1 MGELFDGAA
10 VSRDFLFD
18 HIVGGMNSTPSGPAF
33 EDMRDGMLVAA
44 NGTGHECLIWEA
56 FAEYGVGEGASS
68 STKGGGPFGG
78 GKVSV
83 TESFV
88 LPNEC
93 TGTPTN
99 NPPTVA
105 LTNKVTALPE
115 NTNTS
120 AAIKVA
126 DIVITDDALGTNT
139 LSLSGADIGDFEID
153 TVEMEL
159 LLSAGKVLTAS
170 TTLNVTVEVDDP
182 SIGVGSDDTDFM
194 AIDITEVNDPPTVAL
209 ANQVTALPENADT
222 TNATKVADIVVTDVD
237 GVGTN
242 NLSLSGADSGDF
254 EIVGTEL
261 RLKAGV
267 ALDFETNPVLD
278 VTVAVDDPA
287 VGSVPDDTDALSIAV
302 SDVNEPP
309 TVALTGQV
317 TSLAEDA
324 NAGGPV
330 KVADIDVTDD
340 ASGANALTLAG
351 ADSADFEIVG
361 SELFLKSDITLTAGT
376 TLNVTV
382 EVDDPTIGAGSDDS
396 DSMLIGITAVGGGN
410 AIYVGDIVMTPK
422 GPHLNVTVTVL
433 QSPSGDPVAGA
444 TVGPVLLTQ
453 DTDSSGTF
461 DVNCDLNNQNGAD
474 GRDDCWDFAILS
486 TNSAGQSKYK
496 LLHVAS
502 GFFQFEVK
510 GLTGP
515 FTWDPSLETGIN
527 PATTR
532 F

>member
-1 MGELFDGAA
+1 MGELFGAA
-10 VSRDFLFD
+10 LSDTLFD
-18 HIVGGMNSTPSGPAF
+18 YIVQGMNDTPPGPAF

-44 NGTGHECLIWEA
+44 NGTGHDCLIWAA

-78 GKVSV
+78 GNVKV
-83 TESFV
+83 TESFD
-88 LPNEC
+88 LPTEC

-99 NPPTVA
+99 NPPSVA
-105 LTNKVTALPE
+105 LTNTTTALSE
-115 NTNTS
+115 NTDTS
-120 AAIKVA
+120 AAVKVA
-126 DIVITDDALGTNT
+126 DIVINDDALGTNT
-139 LSLSGADIGDFEID
+139 LSLNGADMDDFEID
-153 TVEMEL
+153 TVAMEL

-182 SIGVGSDDTDFM
+182 SIGVGSDDSDSM
-194 AIDITEVNDPPTVAL
+194 AIDITVVNIAPTVAL
-209 ANQVTALPENADT
+209 AGQVTALPEDT
-222 TNATKVADIVVTDVD
+222 NTTSATKVADIVVTDVD

-254 EIVGTEL
+254 EIAGTEL

-287 VGSVPDDTDALSIAV
+287 VGPVPDDTDALSIAV

-309 TVALTGQV
+309 TVALTGKV
-317 TSLAEDA
+317 ASLAEDA
-324 NAGGPV
+324 TAGGRV
-330 KVADIDVTDD
+330 KVADIEITDD
-340 ASGANALTLAG
+340 ALGANALTLAG

-361 SELFLKSDITLTAGT
+361 SELFLKSGVVLTAST

-382 EVDDPTIGAGSDDS
+382 EIDDPSIGAGSDDS
-396 DSMLIGITAVGGGN
+396 DSLLIDITAVGGAN
-410 AIYVGDIVMTPK
+410 AIYVGGIVMAPK

-461 DVNCDLNNQNGAD
+461 DVDCDLNNQNGND

-496 LLHVAS
+496 LLHVVS

-527 PATTR
+527 PATAS